1 MGLWKFLKGIFGAKE
16 TETCP
21 TPEVKVPV
29 VKAEEIKKE
38 VVKEVKQEVPV
49 QAEETKVTAKE
60 IKAKRTPA
68 IKKTEVKAE
77 EVSTEVVAEK
87 KAKPRRRRKPKA
99 KPENGD
105 QA

>member
-38 VVKEVKQEVPV
+38 VVKEVQYKL
-49 QAEETKVTAKE
+49 
-60 IKAKRTPA
+60 
-68 IKKTEVKAE
+68 
-77 EVSTEVVAEK
+77 
-87 KAKPRRRRKPKA
+87 RKLK
-99 KPENGD
+99 
-105 QA
+105 